1 MAAVYNAEGI
11 FMYDDGQP
19 SIDQMQYELAKNSKP
34 SPLDTAVNAIKN
46 VAINNNPLM
55 LRKQGIDLAGDIPRV
70 LASGVAPFIAG
81 ITQPVVGAYDYA
93 SKMPGVLY
101 RENVLGDPQSMQEA
115 ATIREGLPQFGAPGA
130 RYNPEPMNQRVQA
143 IGQAVAPQTPQG
155 QAVLEGVAQVFEPLK
170 LPMMGPG
177 SGVPGTSRVSPR
189 PFITPNDLRVV
200 GAEATRVG
208 KQIGEIPTDFV
219 NAQSGFQRIDPITN
233 QPVMG
238 ARIQSGVDRLGDI
251 MEQRRMQ
258 GLSPIPGLPDVLQ
271 PQTNMYAVRPSE
283 GPNYVVNP
291 KLPESALA
299 QRPDLDTAGIYS
311 AINDLRPIKNPTIN
325 NVNGAY
331 FAANIVDNPIA
342 AQEYTTYYNKVLRT
356 LFPDTQNIA
365 EANVAYELTYPREE
379 ERSKVNRTIINNFI
393 NEFNQT
399 AEPDAQ
405 LPTIEQFAE
414 NVKAADKWL
423 DNTFTKQLVKNVG
436 TTNDPLLKQAEQGIT
451 FKDPVQLVA
460 EYSVPSAKL
469 QNARQAAGF
478 NPSGEYFDAMNAA
491 KQELDQVTNDE
502 YLPLERQRIQ
512 AQQDAARLGIPVTD
526 YEPYR
531 NLTAPRDRASAKVEK
546 LEEAY
551 KKLQIANAYSNA
563 VDSMVTTK
571 TAKEAWDKIPRAQ
584 RQFYPQ
590 LRDLAANAPDTPI
603 YDVFAKHS
611 ASGYQEMGQ
620 EIVKQIVKG
629 KIKAKDLHKTP
640 LDVMVKRKAE
650 ARDAVEKA
658 AQTEIKKRVQA
669 VSTKLIE
676 DLALV
681 PEVFRFSNASV
692 LEVSNKYDVDTIR
705 RMLSADTDVLDL
717 CAANSGS
724 PPKSA
729 KSIYHPNKG
738 DKQSYYPSADP
749 ITGARLRNVGDT
761 SYVKD
766 TAKGTE
772 FNASIRDNVTGLP
785 VGLLQFSSLG
795 PNRAGVTEYSM
806 GFVSGFRNHEPIEP
820 QYRNVVRDYLNL
832 RADIIKSS
840 NSDKLATN
848 GIYDTSKPT
857 QQLLNNLNLSRKQW
871 DDASK
876 AYAGT
881 IPRFITAEDG
891 RNILQAV
898 RDQQRAA
905 APATQTPSE
914 VGDMQTQRTAL
925 LEEQRQLQ
933 NEQRREP
940 TNDVTQRLDDI
951 TSQLQ
956 DIDQRL
962 ARSAQQQQP
971 QTFQYGNL
979 YEIARGGTGI
989 EPIARLEPE
998 VTSTIASAFQHLFPQ
1013 HIRRNNE
1020 VRRSQI
1026 LSPAQVAEIIE
1037 ELETSARQIDSLD
1050 ADAVLEDFNITSQDQ
1065 QDRVVDQLTDA
1076 AQRLRDAANIHIGDD
1091 GRDVVPQ
1098 QQQPQGVEQRLSD
1111 LREVI
1116 NVPMHREN
1124 DPPVEQALGNYAAY
1138 LQERINVQTR
1148 AGYLPEHTA
1157 DVIRTDINQLRNDTF
1172 NNPNDYTVGFTAR
1185 QVDDFV
1191 GALRTTIDT
1200 IGQWLEDQRRQQ
1212 APEPDVQEQRLT
1224 ANQQITNAYRNEF
1237 SLTTEEP
1244 DVDDFLIEF
1253 QNQIDADVNRMFGE
1267 GYSSNDIAMHVVNT
1281 ISERVRE
1288 LVEGANNGGAT
1299 LNMYNLNREESDIAR
1314 ARLNT
1319 AFTDV
1324 LNTVETDEG
1333 LDEPDPTNAPEDY
1346 ENIYF
1351 GPVETR
1357 PATTPTQALPP
1368 PVQTRA
1374 QLNPDANIDSFIN
1387 RVRRVEGA
1395 QIADRVETVAYRVA
1409 ENVTNSRVNQLDEDQ
1424 AEEFARGLRVAAEL
1438 EDSELVEIALR
1449 ELADMVTTL
1458 VAQDPEA
1465 PLAQP
1470 AIPQGEVTTDRI
1482 LNAFR
1487 TAFTPN
1493 TGSAAADAYL
1503 SQYGD
1508 TLINRMVELNNVV
1521 ITPAEVATGISDE
1534 IREHFR
1540 LLVRLADQ
1548 PNGEQATGLTNAEN
1562 MMVRHRLE
1570 TALGNIRFS
1579 TMPPEGNQPAV
1590 PPPVARQPDADV
1602 LGPRLNTIREDI
1614 VNRDDA
1620 AGFIVDEIFGAHAQA
1635 GTRQQILSEIVNE
1648 LEGRIQFIRDMPIN
1662 ELEDYGIDGP
1672 RMRNNHTL
1680 PALARALHDV
1690 RVLQT
1695 EMQQAQPNVVDY
1707 NSMIDRFNNIQAY
1720 SRFNDNLSE
1729 LVSEVWN
1736 DSVDRLA
1743 EHEVG
1748 IPPQNLRDMIGRMLD
1763 DLDERQIFFADLQPD
1778 QFEPNGIDGIGDYNE
1793 LMDGIAA
1800 VMRQLRQMR
1809 EEMAPVQL
1817 EQQQAFT
1824 PQDALDMAR
1833 ELLNQERMDGE
1844 GNRVHVPSVQDSIN
1858 VLRDGNFDDARIRQ
1872 LPERLRQPFADSV
1885 ANALETLLHQEA
1897 PQTQPRAQ
1905 EVDQLSVTAQTP
1917 LTPDRANGDPQVN
1930 AMLADVQ
1937 AGLAQQI
1944 DDLRFEARTPE
1955 DIASIIS
1962 TRLSEHITNAERVH
1976 LEMDTLTAAQLHQYV
1991 TAIRQAITAIRQ
2003 FLPEENA
2010 QLQIAQNLTADTA
2023 VARQAIHNA
2032 ITNIENDYGED
2043 VANRAF
2049 DIIENIAEHLDP
2061 GDQLT
2066 AFVMNIR
2073 RRMQDVRQ
2081 DVREALDHIADELES
2096 VGREPEQPDNVFGI
2110 TGRAA
2115 PLTARDR
2122 ELYTML
2128 SDVIDN
2134 AIEEG
2139 TPLPDPMDTEAFAQ
2153 IILDDEVGG
2162 ELTDLTDAE
2171 RRRLAAIVRR
2181 YGVDATL
2188 PPEGHKDGGR
2198 IRKHKKGGTVRTIP
2212 SVEQMKYELMMRRK

>member
-1 MAAVYNAEGI
+1 MAAIYDALGNVIG
-11 FMYDDGQP
+11 DDGQP
-19 SIDQMQYELAKNSKP
+19 SVDQMQYELARNGKP

-46 VAINNNPLM
+46 VAVNNNPLM
-55 LRKQGIDLAGDIPRV
+55 LRKQGLDLAGDIPRV
-70 LASGVAPFIAG
+70 VASGMAPFIAG

-101 RENVLGDPQSMQEA
+101 REKVLGDPQSMQEA

-130 RYNPEPMNQRVQA
+130 RYNPEPMNRRVEA

-155 QAVLEGVAQVFEPLK
+155 QAALEAAGQVFQAAK
-170 LPMMGPG
+170 LPTIGPG

-219 NAQSGFQRIDPITN
+219 NAQSGFQRIDPVTN

-238 ARIQSGVDRLGDI
+238 ARIQGGVDRLGDI
-251 MEQRRMQ
+251 MAQRRMQ

-271 PQTNMYAVRPSE
+271 PQTSMYAVRPSE

-299 QRPDLDTAGIYS
+299 QRPELDTAGIYT
-311 AINDLRPIKNPTIN
+311 AVNALRPIKNPTIN

-331 FAANIVDNPIA
+331 YAANIVDNPTVDQA
-342 AQEYTTYYNKVLRT
+342 YTAYYDNVLRT
-356 LFPDTQNIA
+356 LFPDTRDML
-365 EANVAYELTYPREE
+365 EANVAYQLTYPREE
-379 ERSKVNRTIINNFI
+379 ERSKVNRTILNNFI

-399 AEPDAQ
+399 AEATAQ
-405 LPTIEQFAE
+405 LPTMEQFAE

-451 FKDPVQLVA
+451 FKDPMQLVA

-512 AQQDAARLGIPVTD
+512 AQQDAARLGIPVTE

-551 KKLQIANAYSNA
+551 KKLQIANAYANA
-563 VDSMVTTK
+563 VDSMVATK
-571 TAKEAWDKIPRAQ
+571 TAKQAWDKIPRTE

-590 LRDLAANAPDTPI
+590 LRDLAASAPDTPI

-611 ASGYQEMGQ
+611 ASGYQEMG
-620 EIVKQIVKG
+620 EDIVKQIVKG

-640 LDVMVKRKAE
+640 LDVMVKKKAE

-676 DLALV
+676 DLSLV

-717 CAANSGS
+717 CAANSGK

-729 KSIYHPNKG
+729 KSIYHPDKG
-738 DKQSYYPSADP
+738 DKQDYYPSADP
-749 ITGARLRNVGDT
+749 ITGKRLRPTVNDT
-761 SYVKD
+761 IYVKD

-806 GFVSGFRNHEPIEP
+806 GFVSGFRNSAPIEP

-832 RADIIKSS
+832 RADIIKNS
-840 NSDKLATN
+840 NSEKLATN

-871 DDASK
+871 DDVTKVYTGAV
-876 AYAGT
+876 
-881 IPRFITAEDG
+881 PRFITAEDG

-898 RDQQRAA
+898 RDQQRAV
-905 APATQTPSE
+905 APVTQTPSE

-925 LEEQRQLQ
+925 LAEQRQLQ
-933 NEQRREP
+933 NDQLRG
-940 TNDVTQRLDDI
+940 NQDYDVTQRLDDI
-951 TSQLQ
+951 ASQLQ

-962 ARSAQQQQP
+962 ARSTQQQQP

-979 YEIARGGTGI
+979 YEIARGGAGI
-989 EPIARLEPE
+989 EPMRRLEPE
-998 VTSTIASAFQHLFPQ
+998 VTSTSASAFQGLFPQ
-1013 HIRRNNE
+1013 HIRRNDE

-1026 LSPAQVAEIIE
+1026 LSPEQVAEIIE
-1037 ELETSARQIDSLD
+1037 ELEVSARQIDDLD
-1050 ADAVLEDFNITSQDQ
+1050 EGAVLEDFNITSQDQ
-1065 QDRVVDQLTDA
+1065 QDRVVDQLTNA

-1098 QQQPQGVEQRLSD
+1098 QQQPQSVEQRLSD
-1111 LREVI
+1111 LRQLI
-1116 NVPMHREN
+1116 DVPMHREN
-1124 DPPVEQALGNYAAY
+1124 DPAVETELNNYAAY

-1157 DVIRTDINQLRNDTF
+1157 DYIRTDINQLRNDTF
-1172 NNPNDYTVGFTAR
+1172 NNPNEYTVGFTAR

-1200 IGQWLEDQRRQQ
+1200 IGQWLEEQRRQQ

-1224 ANQQITNAYRNEF
+1224 TNQQITNAYRNEF
-1237 SLTTEEP
+1237 SLRTEEP
-1244 DVDDFLIEF
+1244 DVDDHLIEF
-1253 QNQIDADVNRMFGE
+1253 QDNIDAEVNRLFGE
-1267 GYSSNDIAMHVVNT
+1267 GRTSNDIAMHVANM
-1281 ISERVRE
+1281 ISERIRE
-1288 LVEGANNGGAT
+1288 LVEDYTAGETINRYALT
-1299 LNMYNLNREESDIAR
+1299 REESNIAR
-1314 ARLNT
+1314 GRLNT
-1319 AFTDV
+1319 TFTAV
-1324 LNTVETDEG
+1324 LNIVDTNEG
-1333 LDEPDPTNAPEDY
+1333 LDEPEQLTELPNNFFEPD
-1346 ENIYF
+1346 
-1351 GPVETR
+1351 ETHPANL
-1357 PATTPTQALPP
+1357 PATTPAQALPP
-1368 PVQTRA
+1368 PVQARA
-1374 QLNPDANIDSFIN
+1374 QRNPDANLDSFIN
-1387 RVRRVEGA
+1387 RVRREEGA

-1409 ENVTNSRVNQLDEDQ
+1409 ENVTNNRVNQLDADQ

-1449 ELADMVTTL
+1449 GLADMVTTL
-1458 VAQDPEA
+1458 VAQEPEA
-1465 PLAQP
+1465 AFVQP
-1470 AIPQGEVTTDRI
+1470 AAPQGEVTTQGV

-1548 PNGEQATGLTNAEN
+1548 PNGAQATGLTNAEN

-1579 TMPPEGNQPAV
+1579 TMPPEGNQPAI
-1590 PPPVARQPDADV
+1590 PPPVQERLPAPVVAPQRANLPAEVQQNINNRNRQITGAYGSALDPNTAFNNTNDALSEFIDLLDGMATNLFGNGIPANEIAENLQARIRSEIIVLSDPNRVADRG
-1602 LGPRLNTIREDI
+1602 LNAAEADILRGRL
-1614 VNRDDA
+1614 DDA
-1620 AGFIVDEIFGAHAQA
+1620 
-1635 GTRQQILSEIVNE
+1635 
-1648 LEGRIQFIRDMPIN
+1648 
-1662 ELEDYGIDGP
+1662 YG
-1672 RMRNNHTL
+1672 N
-1680 PALARALHDV
+1680 LARVHDQ
-1690 RVLQT
+1690 L
-1695 EMQQAQPNVVDY
+1695 
-1707 NSMIDRFNNIQAY
+1707 I
-1720 SRFNDNLSE
+1720 
-1729 LVSEVWN
+1729 
-1736 DSVDRLA
+1736 
-1743 EHEVG
+1743 
-1748 IPPQNLRDMIGRMLD
+1748 
-1763 DLDERQIFFADLQPD
+1763 
-1778 QFEPNGIDGIGDYNE
+1778 EP
-1793 LMDGIAA
+1793 A
-1800 VMRQLRQMR
+1800 
-1809 EEMAPVQL
+1809 
-1817 EQQQAFT
+1817 QQQAFT

-1833 ELLNQERMDGE
+1833 ELLEQERVNQGQLNE
-1844 GNRVHVPSVQDSIN
+1844 PGVQGSIYA
-1858 VLRDGNFDDARIRQ
+1858 LRNGVFDDARIRR
-1872 LPERLRQPFADSV
+1872 LPEQLRQPFAESV
-1885 ANALETLLHQEA
+1885 SNALETLLAQEA
-1897 PQTQPRAQ
+1897 PQRMQ
-1905 EVDQLSVTAQTP
+1905 
-1917 LTPDRANGDPQVN
+1917 
-1930 AMLADVQ
+1930 AM
-1937 AGLAQQI
+1937 
-1944 DDLRFEARTPE
+1944 
-1955 DIASIIS
+1955 
-1962 TRLSEHITNAERVH
+1962 
-1976 LEMDTLTAAQLHQYV
+1976 
-1991 TAIRQAITAIRQ
+1991 
-2003 FLPEENA
+2003 
-2010 QLQIAQNLTADTA
+2010 QNLTADTA

-2032 ITNIENDYGED
+2032 IRNIENDYGED

-2081 DVREALDHIADELES
+2081 DVYEALDHIADELAS
-2096 VGREPEQPDNVFGI
+2096 VGREAPQTQPRAQEVDQLSVTAQMPLTPDRANGDPQVNAMLAEVQEGLARQIEDLRLEARTPEDIASIISTRLSEHVINAERVHLEMGTLTAAQLIEYASKIREAIAAIRQFMPNENALPQYTFNDLFNPVADNVFGI
-2110 TGRAA
+2110 AGRAET
-2115 PLTARDR
+2115 LTARDR

-2188 PPEGHKDGGR
+2188 PPEGRKDGGR

-2212 SVEQMKYELMMRRK
+2212 SVEQMQYELMMRRK